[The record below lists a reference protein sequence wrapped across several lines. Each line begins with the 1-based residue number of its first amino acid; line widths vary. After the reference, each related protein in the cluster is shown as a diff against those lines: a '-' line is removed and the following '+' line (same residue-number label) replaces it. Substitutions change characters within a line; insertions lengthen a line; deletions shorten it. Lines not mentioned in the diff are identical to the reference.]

1 MCING
6 FNDLNTSLCD
16 FDFYPDKLNA
26 PKLDFLIL
34 NEKKIIIKKYN
45 ILFFFQ
51 KYMLSL
57 FSI

>member
-6 FNDLNTSLCD
+6 FNDLNTSLYD
-16 FDFYPDKLNA
+16 FDYYPDKLNA
-26 PKLDFLIL
+26 PKLDFLSL
-34 NEKKIIIKKYN
+34 NEKKIILKKY